1 MSHLA
6 WGTGSKPVKLLAS
19 SEHLAP
25 ISAFT
30 SDSVASPSD
39 TLKKKKQAIEE
50 PIFSNASDSIVYS
63 LDGQRAYL
71 YGDAIVKYQDLELK
85 AAYIEFD
92 MEKRVVFAEGR
103 PDSTGAIAG
112 KPLFKEG
119 SQEFEMDNIFYNFDS
134 RKAKISGVISEQA
147 GGYLHSSITKKM
159 ANDHINVAGG
169 KFTTCDQEHP
179 HFYIAISKAKL
190 IPNDKIIAG
199 PAYIVIED
207 VTLPI
212 GIPFGFFPS
221 TSSRQSGVILPEYG
235 EEANRGF
242 FLRGGGFY
250 FGLSDYMD
258 MTVTADVFSLGS
270 WAGKARSQYKKRYK
284 YSGSFSFDLASN
296 VIGEKGAANYTKS
309 NTYWLRWN
317 HTQDPKARPNTTFQA
332 NVNFGSSSHNKYNS
346 TSLNNYLANSI
357 TSSISYSRVWEG
369 TPFSLSTS
377 LNHSQNT
384 RDSIVNIG
392 FPKVSFNMARIY
404 PFKKKNA
411 TGPATWYQKI
421 GLSYSTN
428 LDNSVTVKEDVLFTE
443 QVFDKFK
450 SGMKHDIPLS
460 TSFNLLKYITVS
472 PSVNYSEVWYLKTIE
487 KNWDET
493 TKSVVIDTIPGFKR
507 AWQYSTSAS
516 MSTKI
521 YGMYNFGP
529 KSPVVAVRHMMTPS
543 VSISYRPDFAKPEY
557 GYFKSVQVDETGKK
571 FQQYSIFE
579 QGVYGGPSAGEAGL
593 IGFSL
598 GNNLEMKVR
607 SRKDS
612 TADFRKIKILESFN
626 VSTSYNLLADS
637 MNLSDI
643 SFSGRTNLFDKVSV
657 NFSGAFSPYAITK
670 DGRVYDRFQFKENG
684 SLARF
689 TRGTVGLSFSLD
701 GGKKGNNSDEDSPP
715 PMDPPLGTN
724 PSDTY
729 MSDAMSTDY
738 ANLNYVDFDVPWSV
752 RFNYNFTYSKPGL
765 EKSINQTLSFSGELS
780 LTQKLKFAFTSGYD
794 FKNNRLTTT
803 SFNLI
808 RDLHC
813 WTMRLTVIPIG
824 FRKSYSFQINVKS
837 GILQD
842 LKLTKRESYLDRI

>member
-1 MSHLA
+1 MA
-6 WGTGSKPVKLLAS
+6 WGAGSEPVVVSAS
-19 SEHLAP
+19 SAHLVAH
-25 ISAFT
+25 SAFA
-30 SDSVASPSD
+30 SDTVATPSD
-39 TLKKKKQAIEE
+39 TLKKKKKAIES
-50 PIFSNASDSIVYS
+50 PIFTNASDSIVYS
-63 LDGQRAYL
+63 LDGQRAFL
-71 YGDAIVKYQDLELK
+71 YGDAVVKYQDLELK

-119 SQEFEMDNIFYNFDS
+119 NQEFAMDNIFYNFDS
-134 RKAKISGVISEQA
+134 RKAKISGVITEQA
-147 GGYLHSSITKKM
+147 GGYLHSSVTKKM

-250 FGLSDYMD
+250 FGFSDYMD
-258 MTVTADVFSLGS
+258 MTLTADVFSLGS
-270 WAGKARSQYKKRYK
+270 WAGRARSQYRKRYK
-284 YSGSFSFDLASN
+284 YSGNFSFDLARN
-296 VIGEKGAANYTKS
+296 VIGEQGTVNYSKS
-309 NTYWLRWN
+309 STYWLRWS
-317 HTQDPKARPNTTFQA
+317 HSQDPKARPNTTFQA
-332 NVNFGSSSHNKYNS
+332 NVNFGSSSHNKLNS
-346 TSLNNYLANSI
+346 VALQEYLSNSI

-369 TPFSLSTS
+369 TPFSLTTS

-392 FPKVSFNMARIY
+392 FPRVSFNVARVY

-421 GLSYSTN
+421 GFSYNTS
-428 LDNSVTVKEDVLFTE
+428 LDNSVTVKEDQLFTE

-460 TSFNLLKYITVS
+460 TSFNLLKYVTVS

-487 KNWDET
+487 KSWDEEK
-493 TKSVVIDTIPGFKR
+493 KSVVIDTIPGFKR

-529 KSPVVAVRHMMTPS
+529 KSPVVAVRHMMTPAIS
-543 VSISYRPDFAKPEY
+543 FSYRPDFSGPEY
-557 GYFKSVQVDETGKK
+557 GYFKEVQTDETGSK

-579 QGVYGGPSAGEAGL
+579 QGVYGGPSAGEAGM
-593 IGFSL
+593 IGLSL

-607 SRKDS
+607 SLKDS
-612 TADFRKIKILESFN
+612 TADFRKIKILESFS
-626 VSTSYNLLADS
+626 VSTSYNLLADT

-643 SFSGRTNLFDKVSV
+643 SISGRTNLFNKISI
-657 NFSGAFSPYAITK
+657 NFSGGFSPYAITEK
-670 DGRVYDRFQFKENG
+670 GQVYNRFQIQEKG
-684 SLARF
+684 KLARF
-689 TRGTVGLSFSLD
+689 TRGNVGLSFSLN
-701 GGKKGNNSDEDSPP
+701 GGKKGNDDGSTNPP
-715 PMDPPLGTN
+715 DAIPPALGTN
-724 PSDTY
+724 PSGTY
-729 MSDAMSTDY
+729 MGDAMSTDY
-738 ANLNYVDFDVPWSV
+738 ANLNYVDFDVPWNV
-752 RFNYNFTYSKPGL
+752 RLQYNFTYNKPGL
-765 EKSINQTLSFSGELS
+765 EKNISQTLGFSGDLS
-780 LTQKLKFAFTSGYD
+780 LTKKWKVAFTSGYD

-803 SFNLI
+803 SFNI
-808 RDLHC
+808 FRDLHC
-813 WTMRLTVIPIG
+813 WEMRLTVVPFG
-824 FRKSYSFQINVKS
+824 DRKSYSFQINVRP

-842 LKLTKRESYLDRI
+842 LKLTKKDSHFDRL

>member
-1 MSHLA
+1 M
-6 WGTGSKPVKLLAS
+6 AS
-19 SEHLAP
+19 REHLAP
-25 ISAFT
+25 ISAFV

-63 LDGQRAYL
+63 IDGQRAYL

-134 RKAKISGVISEQA
+134 RKAKISGVITEQA

-332 NVNFGSSSHNKYNS
+332 NVNFGSSSHNKFNS
-346 TSLNNYLANSI
+346 VALQEYLSNSI

-384 RDSIVNIG
+384 RDSIVTIG
-392 FPKVSFNMARIY
+392 FPRVSFNMARIY

-657 NFSGAFSPYAITK
+657 NFSGAFSPYAISK
-670 DGRVYDRFQFKENG
+670 DGRVYDRYQFKENG

-689 TRGTVGLSFSLD
+689 TRGTVGLSFSLK
-701 GGKKGNNSDEDSPP
+701 GGDKGNNNDENNPP
-715 PMDPPLGTN
+715 VDPPLGTN
-724 PSDTY
+724 PSDVY
-729 MSDAMSTDY
+729 MNDAMSTDY
-738 ANLNYVDFDVPWSV
+738 TNLNYVDFEVPWSV
-752 RFNYNFTYSKPGL
+752 TFNYNFTYSKPGL
-765 EKSINQTLSFSGELS
+765 EKSINQTLSFSGDLN

-808 RDLHC
+808 RNLHC
-813 WTMRLTVIPIG
+813 WEMRLTVIPIG
-824 FRKSYSFQINVKS
+824 FRKSYSFQINVRP